1 MSDNESRDKS
11 SQPAKK
17 RGLPMWALVLVGV
30 SIVLM
35 VAGLALPFVAR
46 GNSAPA
52 ATGAGG
58 ASNIPGVTGF
68 TGGTGPG
75 GMENVGDSGPSGEP
89 RPATG
94 AVAWGPSVFRMGFSF
109 FVGFAI
115 AFALRSFMKL
125 ALVALGF
132 FFLALFGLQYAGLL
146 EVKWGAMSERY
157 DELTQNLETRAK
169 GAWTSMSV
177 LLPSAASASAGL
189 LAGFWRRA
197 G

>member
-1 MSDNESRDKS
+1 MSDTESKSKS
-11 SQPAKK
+11 SQPK
-17 RGLPMWALVLVGV
+17 RGLPMWAKLLAGV

-35 VAGLALPFVAR
+35 IAGVALPFVAR
-46 GNSAPA
+46 GSSAT
-52 ATGAGG
+52 ATSGGTG

-68 TGGTGPG
+68 TGGTGSG

-94 AVAWGPSVFRMGFSF
+94 AAAWGPSVFRMGFSF
-109 FVGFAI
+109 FVGFSI

-157 DELTQNLETRAK
+157 DELTQSLETRAQS
-169 GAWTSMSV
+169 AWTSMSV
-177 LLPSAASASAGL
+177 LLPSAAAASAGL
-189 LAGFWRRA
+189 FAGFWRR
-197 G
+197 GG